1 MSGEATEGRAG
12 TGREEA
18 GRVAQH
24 CDVLVIGG
32 GPAGSTAAAVLAEKG
47 WRVTLLEKDRHPRF
61 HIGESL
67 LPMNLPLFD
76 ALGVRGE
83 IESIAMMKYGAEL
96 CSPHHSWKQNFFFS
110 DALDKSW
117 PHAYQVPRAA
127 FDHILLR
134 NCARKGATVVE
145 ECRVTD
151 VQFPEAGGCLVDAT
165 SGERGDQL
173 WEARYL
179 VDASGRDTL
188 LATKLGIKRRNAR
201 HSSAAL
207 FGHFTG
213 VERLPGRNEGNIS
226 IFWFEHGWFWQIPLQ
241 RGITSVGAV
250 CSPRYLKSRKASPGE
265 FLWET
270 IALCPQLMSRM
281 RDARLASPVTATGNY
296 SYQAE
301 RMAGD
306 RYVMVGDAY
315 AFIDPVFSSGVFFAM
330 HSALLGAET
339 VDGALR
345 NPARR
350 AALERRM
357 NRTVRRGLASFS
369 WFIYRMTSPAIRDL
383 LMSPRNVLRVQ
394 EALLSLLAGD
404 VFRTRAVHARLLF
417 FKALYYAKSMGSI
430 RASFAAWRRRKQAVG
445 EEYGAPSPG

>member
-1 MSGEATEGRAG
+1 MEPAIATTDRTPGGGR
-12 TGREEA
+12 TRS
-18 GRVAQH
+18 
-24 CDVLVIGG
+24 CDVLVVGG
-32 GPAGSTAAAVLAEKG
+32 GPAGSTAAALLAEKG
-47 WRVTLLEKDRHPRF
+47 WEVVLLEKDRHPRF

-76 ALGVRGE
+76 RLGVREE
-83 IESIAMMKYGAEL
+83 IEAIGMMKYGAEL
-96 CSPHHSWKQNFFFS
+96 NSPHHDLKQTFHFS
-110 DALDKSW
+110 GALDKSW

-134 NCARKGATVVE
+134 NCARKGATIVE
-145 ECRVTD
+145 ECRVTN
-151 VQFPEAGGCLVDAT
+151 VEFPGSGGCIVSAT
-165 SGERGDQL
+165 GKEHGDHVWQ
-173 WEARYL
+173 ARYL

-188 LATKLGIKRRNAR
+188 LASRMNIKRRNPR
-201 HSSAAL
+201 HASAAL
-207 FGHFTG
+207 YGHFTG
-213 VERLPGRNEGNIS
+213 VERLPGRDEGNIS

-250 CSPRYLKSRKASPGE
+250 CSPRYLKSRKTSPAD

-270 IALCPQLMSRM
+270 IALCPQLQSRM
-281 RDARLASPVTATGNY
+281 RDASLASPVTATGNY
-296 SYQAE
+296 SYQSE

-330 HSALLGAET
+330 NSALLGAET

-350 AALERRM
+350 MALEKNFDRA
-357 NRTVRRGLASFS
+357 VRRGLESFS
-369 WFIYRMTSPAIRDL
+369 WFIYRMTSPTIRDL
-383 LMSPRNVLRVQ
+383 LMAPRNIFRVQ

-404 VFRTRAVHARLLF
+404 VFRSRAVHIRLLV
-417 FKALYYAKSMGSI
+417 FKAVYYATGL
-430 RASFAAWRRRKQAVG
+430 ASLRRSLSAWRRRRAAAREVYQ
-445 EEYGAPSPG
+445 E